1 VTGTDEA
8 FSTTM
13 RIRVAIAAP
22 GAEAERI
29 PEFSKPEITIGRMP
43 SNDVVLPEAG
53 VSSTHARVLVTG
65 NTLTILDLDSTNGT
79 FVNEEPLRGPRVI
92 HEGDEVQIGEFLLH
106 FSLQGGTIPEVS
118 SQDAGH
124 AASASRSA
132 TGMPA
137 GWPDEPPMLD
147 ELGVSATVDG
157 GTKGSAAASPVSER
171 RPAVFPP
178 FAPPAKPASAPAPK
192 PAGEGARAPASSSS
206 FEFGDASADG
216 LMDRIFGAV
225 WNRVSPEVLT
235 ASAGARAM
243 AERLLD
249 EAFRAAPR
257 SAALARPDELRTRM
271 LDEMTGDTAARSL
284 LQGDPDELL
293 VHGAARMRV
302 NRAGHVTE
310 GPSPFTCAAAVACF
324 VTRACRVAFDATQP
338 VARGNY
344 GGYAI
349 EAVHATELG
358 APVVSLRRVL
368 PQGASTLEGLV
379 QHGILSH
386 SIATLLAT
394 CVVARHSFLLCAGPG
409 ANIRPLAAALMACAP
424 LGELHV
430 VVGHRGVDPSA
441 YRSGTVVLARA
452 AGHDELL
459 DSALALGPDRI
470 TIEDVHWTEA
480 RAVVGIVARP
490 LGLLLGVRA
499 RAANLG
505 LGQVESM
512 LGPIVPRA
520 SLGALL
526 AQSFDVVVASQ
537 LFADGVSRVTQVA
550 EPIVDEHGNAS
561 TRDIFALVPGTRTWQ
576 FAGGEPRCYEEL
588 TRRGFRVDPAIFT

>member
-1 VTGTDEA
+1 
-8 FSTTM
+8 M

-29 PEFSKPEITIGRMP
+29 PEFSKPEISIGRMP

-65 NTLTILDLDSTNGT
+65 STLTILDLDSTNGT
-79 FVNEEPLRGPRVI
+79 FVNEEQLRGPRVI
-92 HEGDEVQIGEFLLH
+92 HEADEVQIGEFLLR
-106 FSLQGGTIPEVS
+106 FSLQGGTIPEVEA
-118 SQDAGH
+118 QDVGGSDAANR
-124 AASASRSA
+124 AASS
-132 TGMPA
+132 MPA

-147 ELGVSATVDG
+147 ELGVAATVHT
-157 GTKGSAAASPVSER
+157 GTRDPAAPPSER

-178 FAPPAKPASAPAPK
+178 FDPQAPQRASAPSPAP
-192 PAGEGARAPASSSS
+192 AVEVARAQSVVQATS

-225 WNRVSPEVLT
+225 WNRVGPEVMA
-235 ASAGARAM
+235 ASAGARAK

-249 EAFRAAPR
+249 EAFRAASR
-257 SAALARPDELRTRM
+257 STALERPEELRKRM

-293 VHGAARMRV
+293 LHGAVRVRV

-310 GPSPFTCAAAVACF
+310 GPSPFTCAAAAACF
-324 VTRACRVAFDATQP
+324 VTRTCRVAFDASQP
-338 VARGNY
+338 IARGNF
-344 GGYAI
+344 GGYSL

-358 APVVSLRRVL
+358 APVISLRRVV
-368 PQGASTLEGLV
+368 PGGTATLEGLV
-379 QHGILSH
+379 QNGILSH

-424 LGELHV
+424 LTELHV

-441 YRSGTVVLARA
+441 YRAGTVVLARA
-452 AGHDELL
+452 AGQDELL

-470 TIEDVHWTEA
+470 TVEDMHWTEA
-480 RAVVGIVARP
+480 RSIVGIVARP

-505 LGQVESM
+505 LAQVESM
-512 LGPIVPRA
+512 LGPILPRA
-520 SLGALL
+520 SIGALL
-526 AQSFDVVVASQ
+526 AQSFDIVVASQ
-537 LFADGVSRVTQVA
+537 LFADGVTRVAQVA
-550 EPIVDEHGNAS
+550 EPVVDEHGSAS
-561 TRDIFALVPGTRTWQ
+561 ARDIFTLVPGSRTWQ

-588 TRRGFRVDPAIFT
+588 TRRGFRVDPAIFA